1 MVIQRRKINE
11 RRHDFALYL
20 YVRLFFLGDQ
30 FKCIPK
36 PLLQCWHAIM
46 SADRLW
52 PWTVV
57 NTIRLSRT
65 CPLKFIPSILL
76 KSLTKDTSSLCT
88 LVRLI
93 RLNGSSLSLS
103 TMWGRLSDRSHSQL
117 TVEPDFLFY
126 NILAFICTCGTHQV
140 VNLLRMYVC
149 SRQWE
154 RLDWKWQGHCAVECE
169 RQFHIFETIRL

>member
-1 MVIQRRKINE
+1 MHPEASTSVLTCYYVCRPTL
-11 RRHDFALYL
+11 ALNGSKHHTFEPHL
-20 YVRLFFLGDQ
+20 PSQ
-30 FKCIPK
+30 I
-36 PLLQCWHAIM
+36 H
-46 SADRLW
+46 S
-52 PWTVV
+52 
-57 NTIRLSRT
+57 
-65 CPLKFIPSILL
+65 KF

-103 TMWGRLSDRSHSQL
+103 TTWGKLSNRSHSQL

-154 RLDWKWQGHCAVECE
+154 RLDWK
-169 RQFHIFETIRL
+169 